1 MLRAIRRLLPT
12 FFLGSFLALLN
23 ITGCVLFVLSRPPL
37 EGNTSGVVS
46 AAGDVDYQVV
56 ACRRLDFWER
66 GSTGEPV
73 WLKAFVT
80 ANIFPVI
87 LVVFFRM
94 LLGYLPG
101 FTGLSLCARSWI
113 IAVAFLVA
121 ATVQWYSVGAI
132 VEDRFRRFFNV
143 SA

>member
-1 MLRAIRRLLPT
+1 MRTIRRLLPT
-12 FFLGSFLALLN
+12 FFLGSVLALLN
-23 ITGCVLFVLSRPPL
+23 IAGCVLFVVSRPAL
-37 EGNTSGVVS
+37 EGKTNGAVS
-46 AAGDVDYQVV
+46 ATGDVEYQVV
-56 ACRRLDFWER
+56 ACRRLDFWAR
-66 GSTGEPV
+66 GSTGEPT

-87 LVVFFRM
+87 LVVFLQM

-101 FTGLSLCARSWI
+101 FNGVSLCARSWI
-113 IAVAFLVA
+113 IALAFLA
-121 ATVQWYSVGAI
+121 ASTIQWYSVGAV